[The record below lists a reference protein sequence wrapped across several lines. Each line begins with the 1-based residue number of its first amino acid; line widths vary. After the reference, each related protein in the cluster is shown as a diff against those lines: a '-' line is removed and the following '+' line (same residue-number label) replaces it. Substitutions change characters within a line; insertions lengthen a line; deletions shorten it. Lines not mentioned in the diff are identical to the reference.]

1 MKRMKRIKRIKII
14 TITLLVLI
22 LMCLGGYLF
31 FMNAIERPYK
41 NVDVSSTLLKVEI
54 PEGSSTSDIASILVR
69 NGIVS
74 STWKYR
80 VFSRLN
86 DYDGKYLAGTYKLSP
101 GMTPEEIANKICVG
115 NQEMISVTIP
125 EGYTIARIA
134 EAFSDAGLADKD
146 AFIQAT
152 IDGDYSR
159 YAFLEGTV
167 SGRHNLE
174 GFLFPATYE
183 FAEGVTEEDII
194 TEMLSQFG
202 LIWEKYRDRAKELS
216 MSPNEVITVASL
228 IEREAILEEDRRNV
242 ASVIYNRLEI
252 DMPLQIDATVDFAL
266 SLIGE
271 SHEYITYEDL
281 EIDSPYNTYKIYGLP
296 PGPIACPGER
306 CIEAALYPPD
316 TEYLYYVKTTDQG
329 VGMSFSTNYE
339 DFVKD
344 VEAWN
349 ATIEND
355 N

>member
-1 MKRMKRIKRIKII
+1 MKRIRIIAI
-14 TITLLVLI
+14 ALLALI
-22 LMCLGGYLF
+22 LIGLGGYLF
-31 FMNAIERPYK
+31 FMSGIEGPYK
-41 NVDVSSTLLKVEI
+41 KVDVASTLVKVEI
-54 PEGSSTSDIASILVR
+54 PEGSSTSDIASVLVR

-74 STWKYR
+74 STWKFR

-101 GMTPEEIANKICVG
+101 GMTSEEIANKICEG
-115 NQEMISVTIP
+115 NQDMTTVTIP
-125 EGYTIARIA
+125 EGYTIAKIA
-134 EAFSDAGLADKD
+134 EAFSDAGLVDKD
-146 AFIQAT
+146 AFIEAT
-152 IDGDYSR
+152 INGDFSKYD
-159 YAFLEGTV
+159 FLDGTV
-167 SGRHNLE
+167 TGRHNLE

-183 FAEGVTEEDII
+183 FDEDVTEEDII
-194 TEMLSQFG
+194 NEMLSQFG
-202 LIWEKYRDRAKELS
+202 LVWEKYRDRAKELS

-228 IEREAILEEDRRNV
+228 IEREAILDEDRRNV
-242 ASVIYNRLEI
+242 ASVIYNRMAI

-355 N
+355 D